1 MKICPQVTRKMN
13 QLHKLDIVY
22 CQICVLI
29 KIYSNIGYKNKM
41 EKFIDVLI
49 VGAGIS
55 GIGMAAHLSK
65 KSSQCQFAIIERR
78 ASFGG
83 TWDLFKYPGIRS
95 DSDMS
100 TFGFDF
106 KPWQQSSVLADGGAI
121 KGYLGEVVEEYK
133 LMEKIYFQHR
143 VLSANYDSEKKKWFV
158 EVENAEGEKT
168 TWVANFVIG
177 CTGYYNY
184 DQGFQPDFPNQNE
197 FKGQI
202 VHPQQ
207 WPENL
212 DYKGKKV
219 VIIGSGA
226 TAITLVP
233 AMAKGGAGHVTML
246 QRSPTYIASIPS
258 VDFVYDKMRK
268 ILPEDVAYKLTRAR
282 NIGMQRGI
290 YALAQKQPKLLRKF
304 LLKSIEMQLKG
315 KVDMKHFTPSYNPWD
330 QRLCVVPDGDLFKI
344 LVQGKASVE
353 TDHIDKFTESGILL
367 KSGKH
372 IEADIIVSATGL
384 EIQILG
390 GIKATIDNKPL
401 NTSEHMLYRGVMVSD
416 VPNMAMVIGYINAS
430 WTLKV
435 DVAADYVARLI
446 NHMHKQGY
454 DEVIPRGDAS
464 QLMEDTVM
472 GSLSSGYIA
481 RAAHVMPKQGKEA
494 PWKVSNNYLA
504 DRKELKHASFND
516 PVLSYSKASKQI
528 DEVKKPKL
536 VS

>member
-1 MKICPQVTRKMN
+1 
-13 QLHKLDIVY
+13 
-22 CQICVLI
+22 
-29 KIYSNIGYKNKM
+29 M
-41 EKFIDVLI
+41 EKQVDILI

-55 GIGMAAHLSK
+55 GIGIAAHLTK
-65 KSSQCQFAIIERR
+65 NNPNRKFDIIERR

-100 TFGFDF
+100 TFGFNF
-106 KPWQQSSVLADGGAI
+106 KPWRKANVLADGESI
-121 KGYLGEVVEEYK
+121 KGYIGEVVDEYK
-133 LMEKIYFQHR
+133 LKDKIHFNHR
-143 VLSANYDSEKKKWFV
+143 VLAANYDSSTKKWHV
-158 EVENAEGEKT
+158 QIEDANQKT
-168 TWVANFVIG
+168 QTWIANFVLG

-184 DQGFQPDFPNQNE
+184 DQGFQPDFPNQE
-197 FKGQI
+197 AFKGQLI
-202 VHPQQ
+202 HPQF

-212 DYKGKKV
+212 DYAGKKV

-258 VDFVYDKMRK
+258 IDFVYDKTRK
-268 ILPEDVAYKLTRAR
+268 FMSEDLAYKFTRAR

-290 YALAQKQPKLLRKF
+290 FALSKKQPQLVRKL

-344 LVQGKASVE
+344 LRTGKASVE
-353 TDHIDKFTESGILL
+353 TDQIEKFTETGIQL

-372 IEADIIVSATGL
+372 LDADIIVSATGL
-384 EIQILG
+384 EIQIMG
-390 GIKATIDNKPL
+390 GIKATVDNKTL
-401 NTSEHMLYRGVMVSD
+401 NTSEHMLYNGVMVSD
-416 VPNMAMVIGYINAS
+416 VPNMAMVIGYVNAS

-435 DVAADYVARLI
+435 DVVADYICRLF
-446 NHMHKQGY
+446 NFMDQKGY
-454 DEVIPRGDAS
+454 DEVIAPTDHSAM
-464 QLMEDTVM
+464 LDETVM
-472 GSLSSGYIA
+472 GEMSSGYIA
-481 RAAHVMPKQGKEA
+481 RAADQLPKQGTKA
-494 PWKVSNNYLA
+494 PWMATHNYLA
-504 DRKELKHASFND
+504 DRKELKNARFDDGILKFHKRSAEDNR
-516 PVLSYSKASKQI
+516 
-528 DEVKKPKL
+528 KPKL